1 MGQRKTPSL
10 IKELVDFLQRDTV
23 QVRLCSSHFSHG
35 KAYIVQGLPL
45 LGAVAIHGSSNFT
58 AAGLT
63 ANWELNSVHKQASA
77 VQGIRDWFERFWFR
91 SEDFKE
97 SLVELL
103 SDFTVKY
110 SPFDIYMKALYE
122 YFKDKFQMEVKV
134 DGPSPIF
141 LADFQRD
148 GYLAAKDIL
157 ETYNGVMLADSVG
170 LGKTYLGLQLLD
182 DYAYH
187 LRQKALV
194 ICPAQLRD
202 VLWSKKLEEH
212 RIFALVHS
220 QEELGQSNSPL
231 EQLLDCDLVLVDES
245 HNFRNSNTNRY
256 DNLSRLLTLGK
267 PKKLILLT
275 ATPVNNSIFDLY
287 NQIQLITRGR
297 DDFFSS
303 AGIRSLGGYFQQV
316 ETNKDRLYDL
326 LEEITVRRSRQYIR
340 RNYPHAIID
349 GKPLRFPERKLH
361 TAHYSLEGSYRGLY
375 QEIADTI
382 ENLNLSSYAL
392 DTYRRDVR
400 LQQLTLWE
408 TLKERLLAQ
417 GLNQKQVED
426 LTWRVGRQVAIVHI
440 LKTLY
445 LKRLES
451 SIKALRISL

>member
-1 MGQRKTPSL
+1 MTEHHLLTIPDIIDNSTEGEKLSDILNTLLLPQVSADFATAYFNIDGFSLIKDSLTKVKSFKLLLGREPTMGEQVAQFSTSALTNEALRAETEEAMGQRKTPSL

-148 GYLAAKDIL
+148 GYLVAKDII

-187 LRQKALV
+187 LRQKALI
-194 ICPAQLRD
+194 ICPAQLQD

-220 QEELGQSNSPL
+220 QEELGQSSLPS

-316 ETNKDRLYDL
+316 EANKD
-326 LEEITVRRSRQYIR
+326 
-340 RNYPHAIID
+340 H
-349 GKPLRFPERKLH
+349 
-361 TAHYSLEGSYRGLY
+361 
-375 QEIADTI
+375 
-382 ENLNLSSYAL
+382 LSF
-392 DTYRRDVR
+392 
-400 LQQLTLWE
+400 
-408 TLKERLLAQ
+408 
-417 GLNQKQVED
+417 
-426 LTWRVGRQVAIVHI
+426 
-440 LKTLY
+440 
-445 LKRLES
+445 
-451 SIKALRISL
+451 